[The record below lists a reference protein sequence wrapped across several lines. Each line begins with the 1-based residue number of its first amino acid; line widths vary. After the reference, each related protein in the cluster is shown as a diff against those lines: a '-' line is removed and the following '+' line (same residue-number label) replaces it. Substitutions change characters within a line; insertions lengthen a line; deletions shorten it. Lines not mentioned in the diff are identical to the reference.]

1 MFEILI
7 CIICWLLIQQDICN
21 GLRIVSSTKN
31 SWVRINSS
39 VTLYCETDLPFQIC
53 KWKWNGNSKMRG
65 CDFCGIDDQKES
77 TLRSDVPPPTCCDD
91 YFVTWNAT
99 SRRCGITLENGLQ
112 LCTMNLGV
120 FSKQVIFGSSAL
132 SFDKRKKRVLFAKY
146 RQEIWSNQQN
156 VYFQ

>member
-21 GLRIVSSTKN
+21 GLKIVSNTKN

-39 VTLYCETDLPFQIC
+39 VTLYCETDVPFQIC
-53 KWKWNGNSKMRG
+53 KWKLPMRG

-91 YFVTWNAT
+91 YYFVIWNVT
-99 SRRCGITLENGLQ
+99 SRRCGITLENVLQ
-112 LCTMNLGV
+112 IVT
-120 FSKQVIFGSSAL
+120 
-132 SFDKRKKRVLFAKY
+132 
-146 RQEIWSNQQN
+146 
-156 VYFQ
+156 